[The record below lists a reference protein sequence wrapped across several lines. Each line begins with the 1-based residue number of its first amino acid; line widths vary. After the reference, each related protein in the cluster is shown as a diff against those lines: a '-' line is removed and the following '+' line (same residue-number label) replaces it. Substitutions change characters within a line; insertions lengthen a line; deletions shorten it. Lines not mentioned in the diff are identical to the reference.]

1 MVFRTYISALL
12 LKYKKSVYVKHRRF
26 ERATCQ
32 IRTDDP
38 EITSHVLWPAELR
51 WRQLQLLYPVMEFSS
66 RGLPEKLFKTLLST
80 DTQKTDKI
88 CCDFLHYKKRGV
100 DSSPLFLYSCKKLGR
115 FPSGQRGQTV
125 NLLRKLRRFE
135 SFSPQ

>member
-1 MVFRTYISALL
+1 MKYLRTMVFRTYISALL

-88 CCDFLHYKKRGV
+88 CCDFLHYKKRGLTV
-100 DSSPLFLYSCKKLGR
+100 LLFFYILAKSWGGSRVAKGGR
-115 FPSGQRGQTV
+115 
-125 NLLRKLRRFE
+125 L
-135 SFSPQ
+135 